1 MSSDPGARH
10 SQAMHIRSAVLA
22 DATALRSIYAP
33 FVETTAVS
41 FEESVPTIEQFAARI
56 ARALQGWAWLVA
68 ERDGR
73 CLGYAYGS
81 MHRERAA
88 YRWSVE
94 VSAYVHPSCYRQG
107 VGAALYGSLLEVLAG
122 KGFCNAYAGITL
134 PNAASVA
141 LHEKVG
147 FQPIGVF
154 KSAGRKF
161 GQWHDVAWLQR
172 ALRDH
177 PPSG

>member
-1 MSSDPGARH
+1 
-10 SQAMHIRSAVLA
+10 MHIRSATTA
-22 DATALRSIYAP
+22 DAAALRAIYAP

-41 FEESVPTIEQFAARI
+41 FEEVVPTIEQFAARI
-56 ARALQGWAWLVA
+56 AKALQGWAWLIA
-68 ERDGR
+68 ERNGS

-107 VGAALYGSLLEVLAG
+107 VGAGLYGSLLPLLTV

-134 PNAASVA
+134 PNEASVA
-141 LHEKVG
+141 LHEKSG
-147 FQPIGVF
+147 FQRIGVF

-161 GQWHDVAWLQR
+161 GQWHDVAWMQR
-172 ALRDH
+172 ALRDS